1 MKIKTIFT
9 LLSAIICFSSYAQN
23 DADLRNAFTLK
34 LPVDGK
40 QFYEQEIQQSP
51 YFVKEKVLQIYTG
64 EKLFI
69 EVETLGNKI
78 TAMKVVKNNVN
89 PTKTIEIELKQE
101 VKEKASESLMLK
113 IKNPFKKTIKYKA
126 MMFIVGQDKWIPTNV
141 LPIEPELSSFELW
154 KDIIITMVLTDWTL
168 K

>member
-1 MKIKTIFT
+1 MKIKAILT
-9 LLSAIICFSSYAQN
+9 LFAFFICINSYAQN
-23 DADLRNAFTLK
+23 DAPKRSAFTLK

-40 QFYEQEIQQSP
+40 QFYEQEVQESP

-101 VKEKASESLMLK
+101 VKDRASESLMLK
-113 IKNPFKKTIKYKA
+113 IKNPLKKTLKYKA

-141 LPIEPELSSFELW
+141 LPIASELSSFELW
-154 KDIIITMVLTDWTL
+154 NDIIITMVLTDWTL

>member
-1 MKIKTIFT
+1 MKIKAILT
-9 LLSAIICFSSYAQN
+9 LLSILFCVNCYAQN
-23 DADLRNAFTLK
+23 DATMRDAFTLK

-40 QFYEQEIQQSP
+40 QFYEQKIQQSP

-78 TAMKVVKNNVN
+78 TAMKVVKNNTI

-101 VKEKASESLMLK
+101 VKERASESLMLK
-113 IKNPFKKTIKYKA
+113 IKNPFKKTLKYKA
-126 MMFIVGQDKWIPTNV
+126 MMFIVGQDKWIPTSV
-141 LPIEPELSSFELW
+141 LPIAPELSSFELW